1 MRVASGGGEQNTV
14 AATNVRST
22 EGGYGGTCGGNQ
34 RGEMRPGHGSPFIGR
49 GTTSRRGRED

>member
-1 MRVASGGGEQNTV
+1 V
-14 AATNVRST
+14 AATSVRST
-22 EGGYGGTCGGNQ
+22 RGGYGGTCGGNQ